1 MLKGKSKDSLQCHP
15 TSSAPVAHAGTLP
28 LRFSPLGSFRPASYS
43 TRRLLCPTP
52 SLAVISGPR
61 NELCQVL
68 ESGRTTG
75 WGRTWEPPP
84 EARTQAETASQHRQ
98 LHSGHRRLR
107 AQGRLSPGW
116 MLRALFLRISG
127 HNAGLIFT
135 KDVLGTQL
143 GKGCER
149 AGSGAGRGEGAGG
162 DHADSKQEQRLPTT
176 DSSRMLA
183 SD

>member
-1 MLKGKSKDSLQCHP
+1 MQAPFRCG
-15 TSSAPVAHAGTLP
+15 SAPWVPSGQPPTP
-28 LRFSPLGSFRPASYS
+28 PEGS
-43 TRRLLCPTP
+43 LCPTP

-98 LHSGHRRLR
+98 LQSGHRRLR
-107 AQGRLSPGW
+107 AQARLSPGW
-116 MLRALFLRISG
+116 MLRAPFLRISG

-135 KDVLGTQL
+135 KDVIRHAVRQGVR
-143 GKGCER
+143 KDRER
-149 AGSGAGRGEGAGG
+149 RGAWGGGRRGSCR
-162 DHADSKQEQRLPTT
+162 
-176 DSSRMLA
+176 
-183 SD
+183 